1 MYEETKKAPAI
12 RFQGFTD
19 DWEQRKLGEVF
30 FQTSKYV
37 NPKESNL
44 ELWSLTV
51 ENGLT
56 PKTERYNREFLVKK
70 EDQFKS
76 VDHNEFIYNPMNMTL
91 GAVDLNLTGKT
102 VAVSGYYITMLSK
115 DGFDSKYFSIWLKSP
130 LAIKMYK
137 LYATGSL
144 IERQRVQFPTLSQIK
159 SSVPQI
165 EEQTKIGSF
174 FKQLDDT
181 IALHQRMSD
190 KQKKLK
196 ANLLQ
201 MMFPRNGEKIPEV
214 RLAGFAEDWSQRTL
228 EDISDKV
235 TEKNKAREFTETLT
249 NSAEYGIISQS
260 DYFDKDISNIN
271 NIDGY
276 YVVRPDDFVYNPRI
290 SNFAPVGPIK
300 RNNLNRIG
308 IMSPLYYV
316 FRPKRVDHTFL
327 EKYFE
332 TSYWHIFMKMNGDSG
347 ARADRF
353 AIKDTILK
361 EMPIPYPIK
370 EEQVKIGIFFNQ
382 LDKSIVLH
390 QEKIAHLKVLK
401 STLLNKMFI

>member
-1 MYEETKKAPAI
+1 MSEETKKAPAI
-12 RFQGFTD
+12 RFQGFSD
-19 DWEQRKLGEVF
+19 AWEQRKLGEVF

-115 DGFDSKYFSIWLKSP
+115 DGFDSKYFSIWLKLP

-181 IALHQRMSD
+181 IALHQRRSD

-228 EDISDKV
+228 EDI
-235 TEKNKAREFTETLT
+235 
-249 NSAEYGIISQS
+249 
-260 DYFDKDISNIN
+260 
-271 NIDGY
+271 
-276 YVVRPDDFVYNPRI
+276 
-290 SNFAPVGPIK
+290 
-300 RNNLNRIG
+300 
-308 IMSPLYYV
+308 
-316 FRPKRVDHTFL
+316 
-327 EKYFE
+327 
-332 TSYWHIFMKMNGDSG
+332 
-347 ARADRF
+347 
-353 AIKDTILK
+353 
-361 EMPIPYPIK
+361 
-370 EEQVKIGIFFNQ
+370 
-382 LDKSIVLH
+382 
-390 QEKIAHLKVLK
+390 
-401 STLLNKMFI
+401 

>member
-181 IALHQRMSD
+181 IALHQRQLNKYNDLKRTMLRKMFPNNDERAPQVRFDGFTGDWERRKFGDLWRKSSERNSD
-190 KQKKLK
+190 LKYTSQNVLSVAQMKLNPVERNSTDDYMKTYNVLYYGDIAFEGNKSKNYSFGRFVLNDVQDGIVSHVFISFKPKVEMNINFMKIYINNENVMKHHLVKATTKTLMMTTLNVHDMNKQFLVIPNIDEQAKIGMFFKKLDDNIALHQKKINKYNCLK
-196 ANLLQ
+196 KSFLQ
-201 MMFPRNGEKIPEV
+201 GMFV
-214 RLAGFAEDWSQRTL
+214 
-228 EDISDKV
+228 
-235 TEKNKAREFTETLT
+235 
-249 NSAEYGIISQS
+249 
-260 DYFDKDISNIN
+260 
-271 NIDGY
+271 
-276 YVVRPDDFVYNPRI
+276 
-290 SNFAPVGPIK
+290 
-300 RNNLNRIG
+300 
-308 IMSPLYYV
+308 
-316 FRPKRVDHTFL
+316 
-327 EKYFE
+327 
-332 TSYWHIFMKMNGDSG
+332 
-347 ARADRF
+347 
-353 AIKDTILK
+353 
-361 EMPIPYPIK
+361 
-370 EEQVKIGIFFNQ
+370 
-382 LDKSIVLH
+382 
-390 QEKIAHLKVLK
+390 
-401 STLLNKMFI
+401 

>member
-1 MYEETKKAPAI
+1 MEMSSKMKKNPSI
-12 RFQGFTD
+12 RFKGFTD
-19 DWEQRKLGEVF
+19 AWEQRKLGEVF

-181 IALHQRMSD
+181 IALHQRQLDNYKQLKKSM
-190 KQKKLK
+190 KQKIFDQKLRFK
-196 ANLLQ
+196 DADGNDY
-201 MMFPRNGEKIPEV
+201 PKWKR
-214 RLAGFAEDWSQRTL
+214 RTL
-228 EDISDKV
+228 GKISEIIMGQSPDSA
-235 TEKNKAREFTETLT
+235 NFT
-249 NSAEYGIISQS
+249 
-260 DYFDKDISNIN
+260 SNEQDTVLIQGN
-271 NIDGY
+271 ADLNGGKIT
-276 YVVRPDDFVYNPRI
+276 PRI
-290 SNFAPVGPIK
+290 YTTQITKTCEAGDIILTVRAPVGDLAIANT
-300 RNNLNRIG
+300 RACIG
-308 IMSPLYYV
+308 RGV
-316 FRPKRVDHTFL
+316 C
-327 EKYFE
+327 
-332 TSYWHIFMKMNGDSG
+332 
-347 ARADRF
+347 
-353 AIKDTILK
+353 AIKGDLYIYQYLEMIRDTDGWRKIIQGSTFESINSNDVKDL
-361 EMPIPYPIK
+361 PIDVPSS
-370 EEQVKIGIFFNQ
+370 EERK
-382 LDKSIVLH
+382 
-390 QEKIAHLKVLK
+390 KIAEFFKALDRRIEK
-401 STLLNKMFI
+401 STQRVESMKQFRKGLMQQMFVE

>member
-1 MYEETKKAPAI
+1 MTETERRVPEL
-12 RFQGFTD
+12 RFKGFVD

-181 IALHQRMSD
+181 IALHQRKLTLLEQL
-190 KQKKLK
+190 KQTY
-196 ANLLQ
+196 LQ
-201 MMFPRNGEKIPEV
+201 VMFPQGQDSIPILRFAGYTEAWEQRKLGEISESYSGGTPSVAIQSYYGGSIPFI
-214 RLAGFAEDWSQRTL
+214 R
-228 EDISDKV
+228 
-235 TEKNKAREFTETLT
+235 
-249 NSAEYGIISQS
+249 SAEINSKNTELYLTEEGLNNSSAKLVDVGDILYALYGATSGEVGISQINGAINQAILAIKPKIEYDSNFIMQWLRRQKMSIISTYLQGGQGNLS
-260 DYFDKDISNIN
+260 GSIVKDLAL
-271 NIDGY
+271 Y
-276 YVVRPDDFVYNPRI
+276 
-290 SNFAPVGPIK
+290 APTK
-300 RNNLNRIG
+300 QEEQTKIG
-308 IMSPLYYV
+308 SFFKQL
-316 FRPKRVDHTFL
+316 D
-327 EKYFE
+327 
-332 TSYWHIFMKMNGDSG
+332 
-347 ARADRF
+347 
-353 AIKDTILK
+353 DTIA
-361 EMPIPYPIK
+361 
-370 EEQVKIGIFFNQ
+370 
-382 LDKSIVLH
+382 LH